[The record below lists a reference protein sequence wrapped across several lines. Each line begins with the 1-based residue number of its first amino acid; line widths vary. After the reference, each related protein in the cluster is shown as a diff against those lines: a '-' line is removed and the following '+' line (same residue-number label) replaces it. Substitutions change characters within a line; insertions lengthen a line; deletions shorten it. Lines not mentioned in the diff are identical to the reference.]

1 MTHDEQLQVDALYRN
16 AMRLL
21 EQRDSL
27 RQELETQRLE
37 IADLKGRLGGEGR
50 NKTSEE

>member
-1 MTHDEQLQVDALYRN
+1 MTHDEQLQVDALYQN

-27 RQELETQRLE
+27 QQEVETQRLE
-37 IADLKGRLGGEGR
+37 MADHKGRRG
-50 NKTSEE
+50 